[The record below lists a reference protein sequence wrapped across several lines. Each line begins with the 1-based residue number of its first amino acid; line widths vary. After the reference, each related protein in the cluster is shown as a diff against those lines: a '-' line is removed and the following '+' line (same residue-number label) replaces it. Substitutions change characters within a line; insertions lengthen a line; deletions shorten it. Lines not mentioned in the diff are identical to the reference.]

1 MPQELRLAVVG
12 LGRIGKIHALHAHRL
27 SGAGRARLTALVDP
41 NLQLARQL
49 AAELGGDLAVC
60 ASVEELTA
68 TKAADAAIVST
79 PTGMH
84 REHSR
89 TLIDAGMR
97 VLLEKPM
104 TDSLAGD
111 REFTAELNRSAPDA
125 LMLAFQRRFD
135 PALMRAKELLK
146 QGVVG
151 RAFKIV
157 STLEDSA
164 PLPDGYDS
172 AGLLY
177 DMAVHNVD
185 EVLWLCGQ
193 RPQAAFATATPL
205 YSHRLTSANEEF
217 DDGFIQLWFEGELSA
232 QIQVSRN
239 HVSGYRVETWIYGE
253 EGQIHLG
260 CFRQDPHEVELE
272 VYGRSKPILHE
283 RFRLERYNQPV
294 PEFVDRFGLA
304 YQAELA
310 HFVDCCLLNKPFG
323 VDQNDGLA
331 AMEAIDAAVGSLLR
345 PEKAARVTG

>member
-1 MPQELRLAVVG
+1 L
-12 LGRIGKIHALHAHRL
+12 
-27 SGAGRARLTALVDP
+27 
-41 NLQLARQL
+41 
-49 AAELGGDLAVC
+49 
-60 ASVEELTA
+60 
-68 TKAADAAIVST
+68 
-79 PTGMH
+79 
-84 REHSR
+84 
-89 TLIDAGMR
+89 R

-104 TDSLAGD
+104 TASLAGD
-111 REFTAELNRSAPDA
+111 REFVEALNGAAPDA

-135 PALMRAKELLK
+135 PALIRAKQLLK
-146 QGVVG
+146 AGAIG
-151 RAFKIV
+151 RPFKIV

-185 EVLWLCGQ
+185 EILWFLGK
-193 RPQAAFATATPL
+193 RPCAAFATATPL

-217 DDGFIQLWFEGELSA
+217 DDGFIQLWFDGELSA

-253 EGQIHLG
+253 EGQIHIG
-260 CFRQDPHEVELE
+260 PFHQDPHEVILE
-272 VYGRSKPILHE
+272 VYGRSRPITVE
-283 RFRLERYNQPV
+283 RFPLERYGQPV

-310 HFVDCCLLNKPFG
+310 HFVDCCLLGKSFG

-331 AMEAIDAAVGSLLR
+331 AMEVIEAAVGALLR
-345 PEKAARVTG
+345 PESAPRVV

>member
-1 MPQELRLAVVG
+1 MPPPLRLAVVG
-12 LGRIGKIHALHAHRL
+12 LGRIGKIHGLHAHRL
-27 SGAGRARLTALVDP
+27 GDLGRARLSALVDP
-41 NLQLARQL
+41 DLPRAQQL
-49 AAELGGDLAVC
+49 AAELGGDVA
-60 ASVEELTA
+60 AYPSVEDLIA
-68 TKAADAAIVST
+68 ARGADAAVVST

-84 REHSR
+84 REHAQK
-89 TLIDAGMR
+89 LIDAGLR

-135 PALMRAKELLK
+135 PALMRAKQLLQ
-146 QGVVG
+146 QGAIG

-185 EVLWLCGQ
+185 EILWLCGE
-193 RPQAAFATATPL
+193 RPRAAFATATPL

-217 DDGFIQLWFEGELSA
+217 DDGFIQLWFAGELSA

-260 CFRQDPHEVELE
+260 PFHQDPHEVVLE
-272 VYGRSKPILHE
+272 VYGRSKAITVE
-283 RFRLERYNQPV
+283 RFPLERYARPV

-310 HFVDCCLLNKPFG
+310 HFVDCCLLGKSFG

-331 AMEAIDAAVGSLLR
+331 AMEVIDAAVGSLLR
-345 PEKAARVTG
+345 PEKASRVG

>member
-1 MPQELRLAVVG
+1 MPHELRLAVVG

-27 SGAGRARLTALVDP
+27 GGSGRARLNALVDP
-41 NLQLARQL
+41 DLPRAHEL
-49 AAELGGDLAVC
+49 AAELGGAV
-60 ASVEELTA
+60 AVYPTVEELTA
-68 TKAADAAIVST
+68 AHGADAAVIST

-84 REHSR
+84 RQHAQ
-89 TLIDAGMR
+89 TLIDAGLR

-111 REFTAELNRSAPDA
+111 REFTAALNRTAPAA

-135 PALMRAKELLK
+135 PALMRARQLL
-146 QGVVG
+146 QAGAIG

-185 EVLWLCGQ
+185 EILWLCGQ
-193 RPQAAFATATPL
+193 RPRAAFATATPL

-217 DDGFIQLWFEGELSA
+217 DDGFIQLWFDAEFSA

-260 CFRQDPHEVELE
+260 SFRQDPHEVVLE
-272 VYGRSKPILHE
+272 VYGRSKPIAHE
-283 RFRLERYNQPV
+283 RFSLEIYDRPV

-310 HFVDCCLLNKPFG
+310 HFVDCCLLDKPFG

-331 AMEAIDAAVGSLLR
+331 AMEVIDAAVGSLLR
-345 PEKAARVTG
+345 PERVPRVR

>member
-1 MPQELRLAVVG
+1 MAHQLRLAVVG

-27 SGAGRARLTALVDP
+27 GGAGRARLTALVDP
-41 NLQLARQL
+41 DLPRAGKL
-49 AAELGGDLAVC
+49 AAELGGDVAVF
-60 ASVEELTA
+60 ASVEDLTA
-68 TKAADAAIVST
+68 AHGADAAVIST

-84 REHSR
+84 RQHAQ
-89 TLIDAGMR
+89 TLIDAGLR

-111 REFTAELNRSAPDA
+111 REFTAALNRTAPDA

-135 PALMRAKELLK
+135 PALIRAKQLL
-146 QGVVG
+146 QAGAIG

-185 EVLWLCGQ
+185 EILWLSGQ
-193 RPQAAFATATPL
+193 RPRAAFATATPL

-217 DDGFIQLWFEGELSA
+217 DDGFIQLWFDGEFSA

-260 CFRQDPHEVELE
+260 SFRQDPHEVVLE
-272 VYGRSKPILHE
+272 VYGRSKPIAQE
-283 RFRLERYNQPV
+283 RFSLEVYERPV

-310 HFVDCCLLNKPFG
+310 HFVDCCLADKPFG

-331 AMEAIDAAVGSLLR
+331 AMEVIDAGVGSLLR
-345 PEKAARVTG
+345 PENATRVAG